1 LQASE
6 PRRTQSGQD
15 KFAPLL
21 SPLAPFPIPAWSVAL
36 QAVDRSLPFQ
46 QFSHYTFPDPGLF
59 VCAAKKAKF
68 METWLRA
75 HEAWIICVAHD
86 GSLAMSGQSW
96 RDFLATDLSSFSDKG
111 DTKAA
116 RRRKRI
122 LDTLTPKSLSDPEVK
137 AQSNVGE
144 PFVWQGHSYPSGVLP
159 AEHVVQQ
166 LLWELYEL
174 NFTHKFLSLD
184 RCSCVDLDLSDGAKL
199 FERQALVSGCFA
211 IGAFKYIPL
220 PDHNQGLAADSLRNR
235 LPYLISMVHVMRSW
249 KGTKPAT
256 FTIADRTPSDISDQ
270 QAKELEDVVT
280 KYYCQQFFNHFG
292 RAAQVPHRLFPTHYS

>member
-1 LQASE
+1 
-6 PRRTQSGQD
+6 
-15 KFAPLL
+15 
-21 SPLAPFPIPAWSVAL
+21 
-36 QAVDRSLPFQ
+36 
-46 QFSHYTFPDPGLF
+46 
-59 VCAAKKAKF
+59 
-68 METWLRA
+68 
-75 HEAWIICVAHD
+75 
-86 GSLAMSGQSW
+86 MSGQSW

-137 AQSNVGE
+137 ARSNTGE

-174 NFTHKFLSLD
+174 NFTHEFLSLD
-184 RCSCVDLDLSDGAKL
+184 HRSCVDLDLSDGAKL
-199 FERQALVSGCFA
+199 FEHQALVLGCFA
-211 IGAFKYIPL
+211 VGAFKYIPL
-220 PDHNQGLAADSLRNR
+220 PDHNQGLAADSLQDR
-235 LPYLISMVHVMRSW
+235 LPYLIGMVYVMRSW

-292 RAAQVPHRLFPTHYS
+292 RAAQVPHRLFPTH